1 MSTHFVDQVSVSGSH
16 FTRRRALQLVSSAAV
31 AAGTSGFH
39 ELMADQAE
47 SLRREGRSMILLWMR
62 GGPSQF
68 ETLDPKPGTENG
80 GPTEAIETSVPGI
93 RIADNFP
100 QLAKVMDDVA
110 IIRSMTNKEGSH
122 PRATYQMHT
131 GYLPAGSV
139 RHPSLGACVTQQL
152 GNPESE
158 LPSFVSIGST
168 LGAGFLGTDYEPFV
182 VGNPGKLPANVALPT
197 SRNRFARRR
206 KLLQR
211 LETEFSESGAKQLV
225 ESHQAIYRKS
235 ARLVLS
241 PEVKAFDI
249 ADENSGLRDRYGD
262 DSFGRGC
269 LLARRLVERGVT
281 FVEVRSGNWDTHQ
294 NNFEQ
299 CAGNAGVV
307 DPATAT
313 LIADL
318 KDRGML
324 DRTLVVWMGEFGRTP
339 RINPRNG
346 RDHYPRVFSAAIAG
360 GGIRGGQVYGASTA
374 NGTSVERSPVTVHDL
389 FRTICR
395 SMKVD
400 ANHENISPLGRPM
413 KVVDGGEVI
422 PGLLS

>member
-1 MSTHFVDQVSVSGSH
+1 MSTHLFDHVSISGTK
-16 FTRRRALQLVSSAAV
+16 FTRRRAMQRVSGTAL
-31 AAGTSGFH
+31 AAGTARFG

-47 SLRREGRSMILLWMR
+47 SLRREGRAMILLWMR

-80 GPTEAIETSVPGI
+80 GPTTAIETSVSGI

-139 RHPSLGACVTQQL
+139 RHPSLGSCVTQQL
-152 GNPESE
+152 GDPESE
-158 LPSFVSIGST
+158 LPSFVSIGNT
-168 LGAGFLGTDYEPFV
+168 LGSGFLGMDYEPFV
-182 VGNPGKLPANVALPT
+182 VGNPGQLPANVALPT
-197 SRNRFARRR
+197 SRDRFARRR
-206 KLLQR
+206 GLLQR
-211 LETEFSESGAKQLV
+211 LETEFADSGARQLV
-225 ESHQAIYRKS
+225 ESHQAIYGKS

-249 ADENSGLRDRYGD
+249 ADESSSLRGRYGD
-262 DSFGRGC
+262 DDFGRGC

-281 FVEVRSGNWDTHQ
+281 FVEVRSRNWDTHQ
-294 NNFEQ
+294 DNFEQ
-299 CAGNAGVV
+299 CSNNAAAV

-318 KDRGML
+318 RDRGML

-339 RINPRNG
+339 KINPRNG
-346 RDHYPRVFSAAIAG
+346 RDHYPRVFSAAMAG
-360 GGIRGGQVYGASTA
+360 GGIKGGQVYGSSTA
-374 NGTSVERSPVTVHDL
+374 NGTAVEESPVTVQDL
-389 FRTICR
+389 FRTICS
-395 SMKVD
+395 SMNVD
-400 ANHENISPLGRPM
+400 PNHENISPLGRPL

-422 PGLLS
+422 PGLI